1 MNKLRAYP
9 NNNLGN
15 GVFKALTFSDFST
28 SDDIKL
34 VCQKMFSALPTSG
47 ICYRVRMKPTP
58 SGTTADAYVYCASSN
73 YGFVHI
79 RDHGGTDYYGRVQNG
94 TWTWDSYAL
103 KSDLPKYNIKT
114 ITVDVT
120 TKNANSN
127 RKYYTEK
134 KLSTES
140 WYSSAKAIVPLFARK
155 SGGAYICMAEIEYEM
170 LRVQA
175 DIAISGVT
183 VGILVVF

>member
-1 MNKLRAYP
+1 MGA
-9 NNNLGN
+9 GC
-15 GVFKALTFSDFST
+15 FKAFTFSDYSR
-28 SDDIKL
+28 DEDIKS
-34 VCQKMFSALPTSG
+34 VTQKMFTKLESG
-47 ICYRVRMKPTP
+47 TCYRVKMAPLAG
-58 SGTTADAYVYCASSN
+58 GTTSDAYVYCASSLFGVIHLQN
-73 YGFVHI
+73 HEGAN
-79 RDHGGTDYYGRVQNG
+79 YYGRLYNG

-127 RKYYTEK
+127 GKYYTEK